1 VYDCVI
7 TGGIVVDGTGSERRR
22 ADIGVRNGR
31 IVALGTIGGA
41 AKRTIDARD
50 RIVAPGFVD
59 IHTHFGIRGRGRIS
73 EGWRADLVVF
83 DAERIGPGPVHT
95 RHDLP
100 AGAGRLY
107 AEAEGIDCVLVN
119 GVEIVRGKEFTDA
132 RPGAILRSGR
142 HTETVEVP
150 GGRVRGRS

>member
-1 VYDCVI
+1 VFDCVI
-7 TGGIVVDGTGSERRR
+7 TGGIVDDGTGSERRR
-22 ADIGVRNGR
+22 EDIGVRDGR
-31 IVALGTIGGA
+31 IVALGPIDGA
-41 AKRTIDARD
+41 AKRSIDARD

-59 IHTHFGIRGRGRIS
+59 IHTHF
-73 EGWRADLVVF
+73 
-83 DAERIGPGPVHT
+83 DAQAFWDPTLSPSPLHT

-132 RPGAILRSGR
+132 RPGTILRSGR

-150 GGRVRGRS
+150 GGRSRGRS